1 MAVTWLGIAVVVLL
15 ILAGANGY
23 RRGFIK
29 EAVSMFCVVLSMAV
43 VWFVNPYV
51 NEFIRQNTPV
61 YETVRETCREFVG
74 EKTQGQMTDERAVLE
89 NLELP
94 ELVTEGMVKNNT
106 AEVYQYLAVSTFGD
120 YISEYLAVTAVN
132 SLSFLISFLLA
143 TLMIRII
150 TGALNLISRL
160 PVINGLNRIAGIVV
174 SAAKY
179 LVFIWVAMLLV
190 TVLCNTDLGAKAL
203 EMIKG
208 DVILSFLYD
217 QNILIRV
224 FASIFYGAG

>member
-1 MAVTWLGIAVVVLL
+1 MTVTWLGILTAALL
-15 ILAGANGY
+15 GFALVNGY

-61 YETVRETCREFVG
+61 YEAVQEASREFVSERTMG
-74 EKTQGQMTDERAVLE
+74 QGTDEKETLD

-94 ELVTEGMVKNNT
+94 GIVTDGMEKNNT
-106 AEVYQYLAVSTFGD
+106 TEVYQFLKVSDFGG

-132 SLSFLISFLLA
+132 IISFLVSFLLA
-143 TLMIRII
+143 TLMIRIV

-160 PVINGLNRIAGIVV
+160 PVLNGLNRIAGSLI

-179 LVFIWVAMLLV
+179 LVFIWVAMLIV
-190 TVLCNTDLGAKAL
+190 TVLCNTDPGARILG
-203 EMIKG
+203 MIKE
-208 DVILSFLYD
+208 DMILSFLYD
-217 QNILIRV
+217 QNILIRI